1 MFFVKGY
8 VFGVNY
14 KQELLAV
21 LHNIFAC
28 LTLVPRKIFGQVSIV
43 AARLSQKPGF
53 ESPDLK
59 QLVKKV
65 TGILRGAK
73 GQNQSIGVDFG
84 TAGVAFAHIQRP
96 ATQEPYLVNCDYIPA
111 ETGIELA
118 DLLRTRLLKLG
129 LLGVPCNL
137 VMSPG
142 SYQLI
147 LGEAPKVPAEE
158 LAEALRWRIKDLVQ
172 FPIAEA
178 VVDAF
183 LLPEDSARGTS
194 RMAYTVASQRKNIEA
209 VVATTKATGLQLKN
223 IDIPELVLRNL
234 AEACCD
240 TKRGVAIV
248 KLHQGGGSL
257 QIIRDGNLYLSRQFS
272 LSYNA
277 GLLDD
282 LPGDALVLELQRS
295 LDYFERQ
302 MRQVPPS
309 HIYLC
314 GENVTADKLTPDIRN
329 ALAVTI
335 NLLDLKSGLQV
346 ANAIP
351 DHILPLSLCA
361 IGAALRQDHLGQ
373 V

>member
-1 MFFVKGY
+1 MKQFV
-8 VFGVNY
+8 
-14 KQELLAV
+14 E
-21 LHNIFAC
+21 
-28 LTLVPRKIFGQVSIV
+28 
-43 AARLSQKPGF
+43 
-53 ESPDLK
+53 
-59 QLVKKV
+59 KV
-65 TGILRGAK
+65 TSVLRGAK
-73 GQNQSIGVDFG
+73 RQNQVIGVDFS

-96 ATQEPYLVNCDYIPA
+96 ATQQPYLVHCDFIPA
-111 ETGIELA
+111 EIGIELA

-129 LLGVPCNL
+129 LLGIPCNL
-137 VMSPG
+137 VMSSG

-178 VVDAF
+178 IVDAF
-183 LLPEDSARGTS
+183 LLPEDSARGTN
-194 RMAYTVASQRKNIEA
+194 RMAYTVAAQRKNIEA
-209 VVATTKATGLQLKN
+209 AVAATKTTGLQLKN

-248 KLHQGGGSL
+248 KLNQGGGSL
-257 QIIRDGNLYLSRQFS
+257 QIIREGNLYLSRQFS

-282 LPGDALVLELQRS
+282 LPGEALVLELQRS

-314 GENVTADKLTPDIRN
+314 GENVTADKLTPEIRN

-335 NLLDLKSGLQV
+335 NLLDLNSGVQIADV
-346 ANAIP
+346 IP
-351 DHILPLSLCA
+351 EHVLSLSLCA
-361 IGAALRQDHLGQ
+361 IGAALRQDQVGQ
-373 V
+373 G

>member
-1 MFFVKGY
+1 
-8 VFGVNY
+8 
-14 KQELLAV
+14 LS
-21 LHNIFAC
+21 
-28 LTLVPRKIFGQVSIV
+28 RKP
-43 AARLSQKPGF
+43 KF
-53 ESPDLK
+53 ESLDLK
-59 QLVKKV
+59 QLVEKV
-65 TGILRGAK
+65 TSVLRGAK
-73 GQNQSIGVDFG
+73 RQNQVIGVDFN

-96 ATQEPYLVNCDYIPA
+96 ATQQPYLASCDFLPTESGTDLA
-111 ETGIELA
+111 E
-118 DLLRTRLLKLG
+118 LLRARLLKSG
-129 LLGVPCNL
+129 LQGIPCNL

-172 FPIAEA
+172 FPISEA

-194 RMAYTVASQRKNIEA
+194 RMAYAVASQRKNIEA
-209 VVATTKATGLQLKN
+209 VVAAAKSSGLDLKN

-282 LPGDALVLELQRS
+282 LPGEALVLELQRS

-314 GENVTADKLTPDIRN
+314 GENVTADKLTPQIRN

-335 NLLDLKSGLQV
+335 NLLDLNSGVQI
-346 ANAIP
+346 ADAIP
-351 DHILPLSLCA
+351 DHILSLSLHA
-361 IGAALRQDHLGQ
+361 IGAALRQDQVGQ
-373 V
+373 G

>member
-1 MFFVKGY
+1 M
-8 VFGVNY
+8 
-14 KQELLAV
+14 
-21 LHNIFAC
+21 
-28 LTLVPRKIFGQVSIV
+28 
-43 AARLSQKPGF
+43 
-53 ESPDLK
+53 K
-59 QLVKKV
+59 QLVEKV
-65 TGILRGAK
+65 TRILRGAK
-73 GQNQSIGVDFG
+73 RQNQIIGVDFS

-96 ATQEPYLVNCDYIPA
+96 ATQQPYLINCDFIPA
-111 ETGIELA
+111 ETGIDLA

-129 LLGVPCNL
+129 LLGISCNL

-178 VVDAF
+178 VLDAF

-194 RMAYTVASQRKNIEA
+194 RMAYTVATQRKNIEA
-209 VVATTKATGLQLKN
+209 AVAAAKTTGLQLKN

-248 KLHQGGGSL
+248 KLQQGGGSL
-257 QIIRDGNLYLSRQFS
+257 QIIREGNLYLSRQFS

-282 LPGDALVLELQRS
+282 LPGEALVLELQRS

-314 GENVTADKLTPDIRN
+314 GENVTADKLTSEIRN

-335 NLLDLKSGLQV
+335 NLLDLTSGVQI
-346 ANAIP
+346 ADAIP
-351 DHILPLSLCA
+351 EHILSLSLCA
-361 IGAALRQDHLGQ
+361 IGAALRQDQVGQ
-373 V
+373 G

>member
-1 MFFVKGY
+1 MNQFVKR
-8 VFGVNY
+8 
-14 KQELLAV
+14 
-21 LHNIFAC
+21 
-28 LTLVPRKIFGQVSIV
+28 LTSV
-43 AARLSQKPGF
+43 
-53 ESPDLK
+53 
-59 QLVKKV
+59 
-65 TGILRGAK
+65 LRGAK
-73 GQNQSIGVDFG
+73 RQNQVIGVDFS
-84 TAGVAFAHIQRP
+84 TAGVSFAYIQRP
-96 ATQEPYLVNCDYIPA
+96 PTQQPCLVSCDFIPF
-111 ETGIELA
+111 ESGIDSA
-118 DLLRTRLLKLG
+118 DLLRARLLKLG
-129 LLGVPCNL
+129 LGGIPCNL
-137 VMSPG
+137 VMSQG

-172 FPIAEA
+172 FPISEA

-194 RMAYTVASQRKNIEA
+194 RMAYAVATQRKNIETA
-209 VVATTKATGLQLKN
+209 VAVTKATGLQLKN

-248 KLHQGGGSL
+248 KLQQGGGSL

-282 LPGDALVLELQRS
+282 LPGEALVLELQRS

-314 GENVTADKLTPDIRN
+314 GENVTADKLTPEIRN
-329 ALAVTI
+329 ALAVSI
-335 NLLDLKSGLQV
+335 NLLDLNNGMQISD
-346 ANAIP
+346 AIP
-351 DHILPLSLCA
+351 DHVLSLSLCA
-361 IGAALRQDHLGQ
+361 IGAALRQDQVGLG
-373 V
+373 

>member
-1 MFFVKGY
+1 M
-8 VFGVNY
+8 
-14 KQELLAV
+14 
-21 LHNIFAC
+21 
-28 LTLVPRKIFGQVSIV
+28 
-43 AARLSQKPGF
+43 AARLPHKPGF
-53 ESPDLK
+53 ESSYLK
-59 QLVKKV
+59 HLVEKV
-65 TGILRGAK
+65 TSILSGGKR
-73 GQNQSIGVDFG
+73 QNQTIGVDF
-84 TAGVAFAHIQRP
+84 TTSGVAFAHIVRP
-96 ATQEPYLVNCDYIPA
+96 ASQQPYLMSCDFLPT
-111 ETGIELA
+111 ETGIDPAE
-118 DLLRTRLLKLG
+118 LLRARLHKLG
-129 LLGVPCNL
+129 LAGAPCNL
-137 VMSPG
+137 VMEPG

-158 LAEALRWRIKDLVQ
+158 LAEALRWRIKDVVQ
-172 FPIAEA
+172 FPISEA

-194 RMAYTVASQRKNIEA
+194 RMAYAVATQRKNVEA
-209 VVATTKATGLQLKN
+209 VVATVKATGLELKN

-234 AEACCD
+234 AEVCCD
-240 TKRGVAIV
+240 TKRGIAIV

-257 QIIRDGNLYLSRQFS
+257 QIIRAGNLYLSRQFS

-314 GENVTADKLTPDIRN
+314 GENVTADKLTPEIHN

-335 NLLDLKSGLQV
+335 HVLDI
-346 ANAIP
+346 NAGVQIAEGIP
-351 DHILPLSLCA
+351 EHVLSLSLHA
-361 IGAALRQDHLGQ
+361 IGAALRQDQIGQ
-373 V
+373 G